1 MDLLDRDVDWTGS
14 WTYGSVTQTGQ
25 VHGPR
30 SVTQTGQAHGPMGAR
45 RRLDRCMDLQQ
56 RNVDWTGD
64 ELVPDRADE
73 QRAVVHDSCGGRR
86 DEMAVVVEQFLG

>member
-1 MDLLDRDVDWTGS
+1 
-14 WTYGSVTQTGQ
+14 
-25 VHGPR
+25 
-30 SVTQTGQAHGPMGAR
+30 
-45 RRLDRCMDLQQ
+45 MDLQQ

-73 QRAVVHDSCGGRR
+73 ERAVVHESCRGCR

>member
-1 MDLLDRDVDWTGS
+1 
-14 WTYGSVTQTGQ
+14 
-25 VHGPR
+25 
-30 SVTQTGQAHGPMGAR
+30 
-45 RRLDRCMDLQQ
+45 MDLQQ